1 MLSPKSNSQKK
12 SFFMQNEMLSK
23 TANSQTSSIMLI
35 RHVEEVRENEDIA
48 KEDHV
53 DILNLEVT
61 TRSMAQKMYVVVCAR
76 SVMLVVVATL
86 TGVR

>member
-1 MLSPKSNSQKK
+1 
-12 SFFMQNEMLSK
+12 MQNEMLSK

-35 RHVEEVRENEDIA
+35 RHVEEVREKSEDIA

-53 DILNLEVT
+53 DILNVEVT

-76 SVMLVVVATL
+76 SVMLVVVVVVATL
-86 TGVR
+86 AGVR